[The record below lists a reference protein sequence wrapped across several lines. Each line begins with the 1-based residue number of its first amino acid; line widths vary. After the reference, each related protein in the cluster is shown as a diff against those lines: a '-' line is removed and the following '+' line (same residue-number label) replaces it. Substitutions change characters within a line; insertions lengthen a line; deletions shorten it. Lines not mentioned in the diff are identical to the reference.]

1 MIDKKYFP
9 IFILLK
15 QILDFEMSGMF
26 WMQCPGYM
34 GSGALSIISQLII
47 NGI

>member
-1 MIDKKYFP
+1 MINKKYFP

-26 WMQCPGYM
+26 WMQRPGCM
-34 GSGALSIISQLII
+34 GSGALSVISQLII
-47 NGI
+47 NRI